1 MEERGHAADHSTA
14 IHIGAGGRV
23 GDITVQGDVAGRD
36 IIKITEELTYD
47 VSDLRDNPYRGLAS
61 YTYATRDFYGGRE
74 QAIREAVARLTA
86 PGDEPVLLFVTGASG
101 SGKSSFAQPGLV
113 PALQDAYAAQ
123 GRTVGWG
130 VMRPGRHPIEAL
142 GRALR
147 EFGLAEPP
155 DGDWASL
162 LRTPEDLN
170 HLLATPE
177 RGDRRPTRGPAAAR
191 AVSSGAARVAA
202 RGPEPGVSAARCT
215 LG

>member
-1 MEERGHAADHSTA
+1 WSAFWCWLWSTKDNHSPPADQRGAC
-14 IHIGAGGRV
+14 GKRGR
-23 GDITVQGDVAGRD
+23 VAGR
-36 IIKITEELTYD
+36 EAQH
-47 VSDLRDNPYRGLAS
+47 RGGLPGADRS
-61 YTYATRDFYGGRE
+61 EPAGRG
-74 QAIREAVARLTA
+74 VARTDR
-86 PGDEPVLLFVTGASG
+86 GDAGA
-101 SGKSSFAQPGLV
+101 ARQRAGLIGE
-113 PALQDAYAAQ
+113 DAWRNAAQ

-130 VMRPGRHPIEAL
+130 VMRPGRRPIEAL

-202 RGPEPGVSAARCT
+202 R
-215 LG
+215 